1 MDSGAAPL
9 ARLVR
14 NDGPFGSSGVPFQA
28 AIATTVS
35 FRRHLRYEPLQS
47 MAATTP
53 IADILR
59 RHSDLAP

>member
-1 MDSGAAPL
+1 MT
-9 ARLVR
+9 ARQDDR
-14 NDGPFGSSGVPFQA
+14 CGPFSSPFS
-28 AIATTVS
+28 TTVS